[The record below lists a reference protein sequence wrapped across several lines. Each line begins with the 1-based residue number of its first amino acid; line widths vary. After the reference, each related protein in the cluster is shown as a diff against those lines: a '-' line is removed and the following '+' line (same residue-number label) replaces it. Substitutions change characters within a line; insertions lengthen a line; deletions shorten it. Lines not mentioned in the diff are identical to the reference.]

1 MSSPQNVLFLCTGNS
16 ARSIIAEALLNARGG
31 GRFRA
36 FSAGSHPKDVVHP
49 LALEVLRRNGVAY
62 ERARSKSWKEF
73 TTPDAPPLDLVI
85 TVCHHAAQEV
95 CPVWP
100 GRPTTEHWDI
110 PDPAAV
116 EGTDDERRRAFDNAY
131 QDLFGRIELVIQPR
145 QSI

>member
-1 MSSPQNVLFLCTGNS
+1 MSTPRNVLFLCTGNS
-16 ARSIIAEALLNARGG
+16 ARSIIAEALLNSRGG

-36 FSAGSHPKDVVHP
+36 FSAGSHPKGVVHP
-49 LALEVLRRNGVAY
+49 LALDVLRRNGVPY
-62 ERARSKSWKEF
+62 DRARSKSWKEF
-73 TTPDAPPLDLVI
+73 ITPDAPTLDLVI
-85 TVCHHAAQEV
+85 TVCHNAAQEV

-110 PDPAAV
+110 PDPATV
-116 EGTDDERRRAFDNAY
+116 EGTDDDRRRAFDNAY